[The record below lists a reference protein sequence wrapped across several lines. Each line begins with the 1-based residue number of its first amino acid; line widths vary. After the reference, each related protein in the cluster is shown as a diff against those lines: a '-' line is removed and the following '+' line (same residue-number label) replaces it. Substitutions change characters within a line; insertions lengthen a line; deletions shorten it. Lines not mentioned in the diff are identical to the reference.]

1 MNIGNINR
9 LLLCATLW
17 TVAPGVIAPAAA
29 GAPAI
34 TPRGAAG
41 GAAAGEPAITRAA
54 PAVAPARGLRIL
66 SVGEDEVATM
76 RDLDGARDVQ
86 AVTLGAGL
94 NALRSDAAAEQ
105 ALLDWVRGGGTVLL
119 HNDAAQLF
127 GYQTVPFRETTPL
140 VAGQR
145 FGRARAALP
154 FGASPLLWRMPPA
167 NARAAATAAAGTAP
181 ARRPPAAS
189 PFGPPFSA
197 ASVRVVYYQMSD
209 GDHLVT
215 AHPAGVPLLRVT
227 DLPLSFAAG
236 LNAARMPVSPADARM
251 AARTMSAAARV
262 PLYAAAIAPFG
273 RGWAIFTPSLV
284 EQHRA
289 DGAAFVQN
297 LLRLA
302 GATHQTAAN
311 RARGINSGAV
321 NTRAL
326 NTSFPAGALVSL
338 PAALIEAAANAAAQP
353 DFNPASLANDFA
365 AAANG
370 RTLRDLAPRDNAQN
384 TNADDVRAPG
394 LPPLAPGI
402 APGLLLSP
410 SEVMATAL
418 LLNAARTGAQADETG
433 TPANAAQARAI
444 AMLYLL
450 RMRLELQRGN
460 LAGAAAWLDNAQ
472 TAVANAAETLL
483 WRGVLAMARSTDA
496 NTGTSAPLPP
506 LPGTAE
512 PEIAGPVRRAALLD
526 AAAASWSRALAAGS
540 LLSGAG
546 GQGAIAGPNE
556 DGANLNAADNAAADD
571 AAVSIV
577 ADTLPVVGGV
587 PRALLAS
594 WVEDASIAARLAML
608 EPPVRLALRGSADGA
623 SRDGAASLIV
633 RHDGSGETLQAL
645 PSILSRL
652 AAVSSSLG
660 WDADGQEF
668 LIFPSVTTYFA
679 YREAAVA
686 AMMGLGSGARGTEF
700 RGNDAERG
708 EDSDDGG
715 AARFNFPPW
724 TRYADVLGSRVL
736 MVTPARQ
743 ELGGSASGGPV
754 RRMPNRSRSGRGGQS
769 ATGAVIPSLGRLQ
782 ARALV
787 HELAQGGAPLPQ
799 WMLIGLAAFGNQR
812 AAPTVSVTTRPARR
826 GDRSNIQTN
835 GATSPQT
842 QAALSV
848 AAARRELRKL
858 ARAGR
863 LLKPEEFDEMPSDIA
878 VAPLVDAQAL
888 GLMQFFYRQFG
899 AGRVV
904 ETLQRLG
911 AGQPA
916 DEAIPATTG
925 LTQTQF
931 FTAWRR
937 ADLNVR

>member
-1 MNIGNINR
+1 MNISNIRR

-17 TVAPGVIAPAAA
+17 AVTPVAAD
-29 GAPAI
+29 APAI
-34 TPRGAAG
+34 TPRGPVGGATAG
-41 GAAAGEPAITRAA
+41 GAAAITRVA

-66 SVGEDEVATM
+66 SVGEDEVATL
-76 RDLDGARDVQ
+76 RDLNGASDVQ

-94 NALRSDAAAEQ
+94 NALRSDAAAQQ

-127 GYQTVPFRETTPL
+127 GYQTVPLRETTPL

-167 NARAAATAAAGTAP
+167 NAPAAGTATGAAP

-189 PFGPPFSA
+189 AFGPPSGA

-236 LNAARMPVSPADARM
+236 LNAARMPVSPADARR
-251 AARTMSAAARV
+251 AARTAPAVARV

-273 RGWAIFTPSLV
+273 RGWAVFTPSLV
-284 EQHRA
+284 EQHRG

-302 GATHQTAAN
+302 GAAHQTAAN
-311 RARGINSGAV
+311 RARGANSGAANNRAF
-321 NTRAL
+321 NTA
-326 NTSFPAGALVSL
+326 FPAGALVSL
-338 PAALIEAAANAAAQP
+338 PAALIEGAANAAAQP
-353 DFNPASLANDFA
+353 GFNLASLANDFA

-370 RTLRDLAPRDNAQN
+370 LALRDLALRDNTQN
-384 TNADDVRAPG
+384 TNADTARAPG
-394 LPPLAPGI
+394 LPPLELEI
-402 APGLLLSP
+402 APAGLMLSP

-418 LLNAARTGAQADETG
+418 LLNAARTGAPDNAVTGARAD
-433 TPANAAQARAI
+433 TPPNAAQARAI
-444 AMLYLL
+444 TMLCLL

-460 LAGAAAWLDNAQ
+460 LAGAATWLDNAE
-472 TAVANAAETLL
+472 TAVASAAETLL
-483 WRGVLAMARSTDA
+483 WRGVLAMARSADA
-496 NTGTSAPLPP
+496 DMNTLAGAPP
-506 LPGTAE
+506 LPGTAAAE
-512 PEIAGPVRRAALLD
+512 MPAPVRRAALLD
-526 AAAASWSRALAAGS
+526 EAAASWSRALAAGS
-540 LLSGAG
+540 LLAGVG
-546 GQGAIAGPNE
+546 GQATLAGPNE
-556 DGANLNAADNAAADD
+556 DGANLNQADTGAANG

-577 ADTLPVVGGV
+577 PDTPPTVAGM

-594 WVEDASIAARLAML
+594 WVADARIAARLAML
-608 EPPVRLALRGSADGA
+608 EPPVSLAANR

-633 RHDGSGETLQAL
+633 RHDGSGQTLQAL
-645 PSILSRL
+645 PALLSRL
-652 AAVSSSLG
+652 AAASSRLG
-660 WDADGQEF
+660 WSADGQEL
-668 LIFPSVTTYFA
+668 LIFPSVAAYFD

-686 AMMGLGSGARGTEF
+686 AMIGPAAGARGDGAETSE
-700 RGNDAERG
+700 DADAG
-708 EDSDDGG
+708 DADG
-715 AARFNFPPW
+715 APRFNFPPW
-724 TRYADVLGSRVL
+724 TRFADVLGSRLL

-743 ELGGSASGGPV
+743 ELGGSGSGGAARG
-754 RRMPNRSRSGRGGQS
+754 RRNRNRSGQAGQS
-769 ATGAVIPSLGRLQ
+769 APGVVVPALGRLQ

-787 HELAQGGAPLPQ
+787 FELAQGGAPLPQ
-799 WMLIGLAAFGNQR
+799 WMLIGLAALGDQR
-812 AAPTVSVTTRPARR
+812 VAPAVQVTTRPGRR
-826 GDRSNIQTN
+826 SDRPGIQIN
-835 GATSPQT
+835 GATKPQA
-842 QAALSV
+842 QAALN
-848 AAARRELRKL
+848 AAAERSDLRKL

-863 LLKPEEFDEMPSDIA
+863 LLQPQEFDEMPSDIP
-878 VAPLVDAQAL
+878 VAALADAQAL
-888 GLMQFFYRQFG
+888 GLMRFFYRQFG

-916 DEAIPATTG
+916 DEALFATTG

-931 FTAWRR
+931 FAAWRR